1 MEPFGLRLEFPLLV
15 RDDTVDLGELED
27 GPGAPTKYTVE
38 EILVLLLEK
47 GLTNKEWWP
56 EAKKKVKC
64 SEKTFRVLK
73 GVATANELI
82 LEEEGDDG
90 GKQSRRFVL
99 TEEGEKLV
107 TNYKNAALRDAIKHN
122 GNGKR
127 SPSMTKI
134 GGYKGRDKQE
144 HQAPAPPEAAPGS
157 AKEEP
162 QEKA

>member
-47 GLTNKEWWP
+47 GLTNKECWP

-82 LEEEGDDG
+82 LEEEETTAANNPGV
-90 GKQSRRFVL
+90 SYLPRRAKSWL
-99 TEEGEKLV
+99 PIIRTP
-107 TNYKNAALRDAIKHN
+107 
-122 GNGKR
+122 
-127 SPSMTKI
+127 PSGM
-134 GGYKGRDKQE
+134 Q
-144 HQAPAPPEAAPGS
+144 
-157 AKEEP
+157 
-162 QEKA
+162 